1 MFIRPGKRVYNSEFT
16 LWLLLFQIPPKWCLT
31 STGTGRNFLLR
42 PTVSDDVRPR
52 RPSTLGMNC
61 FGISILPR
69 FSAADEKPVAGYGRD
84 A

>member
-1 MFIRPGKRVYNSEFT
+1 MFISSGKRVYNSEFT
-16 LWLLLFQIPPKWCLT
+16 QWLLLFQIPPKWCLT
-31 STGTGRNFLLR
+31 SAGTGRNFLLR
-42 PTVSDDVRPR
+42 PIVSDDVRPR

-69 FSAADEKPVAGYGRD
+69 VFVADEMPVAGCGRD